1 MRTII
6 IFLAVMLAQTAAY
19 GQADDLLDRA
29 AQACLSIRQAV
40 AERSADNVMLGMEKL
55 EELPFSNLTLTDVD
69 TGGEASLRGHL
80 QYDMQYLDS
89 LLLCD
94 MDMSLIQVDGPFVLR
109 NQKAKILCTHRA
121 VKAQSAVT
129 YSIRAQGRQSLV
141 VVSENGR
148 TLNLHVNDKANGR
161 KLSDASPG
169 GKELCR
175 LDWTVEKPSTIDIT
189 IENKAQTDT
198 SFIIISN

>member
-6 IFLAVMLAQTAAY
+6 IFLAIALAQTAAY

-40 AERSADNVMLGMEKL
+40 EERSADNVMLGMEKL

-89 LLLCD
+89 LLICD
-94 MDMSLIQVDGPFVLR
+94 LDMSLIQVDGPFVLR
-109 NQKAKILCTHRA
+109 NPKAKILCTHRA

-129 YSIRAQGRQSLV
+129 YSMSAQGRQSLV
-141 VVSENGR
+141 VVLTQPETAQSVARVIDE
-148 TLNLHVNDKANGR
+148 A
-161 KLSDASPG
+161 
-169 GKELCR
+169 R
-175 LDWTVEKPSTIDIT
+175 LDHVLGTV
-189 IENKAQTDT
+189 AGHDT
-198 SFIIISN
+198 VFVAADSPAGADEVRNAISALATSG

>member
-40 AERSADNVMLGMEKL
+40 EERSADNVMLGMEKL

-80 QYDMQYLDS
+80 QYDTQYLDS

-94 MDMSLIQVDGPFVLR
+94 MDMSLIQVEKPFIMR
-109 NQKAKILCTHRA
+109 NPKAQLLYTHRA

-129 YSIRAQGRQSLV
+129 YSIKVNGAQSLM
-141 VVSENGR
+141 VVSENGK
-148 TLNLHVNDKANGR
+148 TLNLYVDDRANGR
-161 KLSDASPG
+161 KLSDASPS
-169 GKELCR
+169 GKEMCR
-175 LDWTVEKPSTIDIT
+175 LDWTVEKPSTILVT
-189 IENKAQTDT
+189 IENKAQTDA